1 MVQWVRLSLRHPPMR
16 PLDQLPFRD
25 LLRSTGE
32 ACAPTGSGRERQR
45 LLAER
50 LETPPGTIAAWWSG
64 RNAPRGLAGAS
75 VRDRLAALVREH
87 LQALEAAPVAGYVPS
102 AGVALAWL
110 TAEPDGPRRRLGL
123 VGWLGAR
130 LRAEGAPPCFAVG
143 GAVVEAF
150 TFATYQT
157 RDIDLKGRRA
167 PIAEALAALGFK
179 NQPHGSVWSHALL
192 DLHIDWRGEGI
203 DRSIENPDLLTDI
216 PTPLG
221 PATVIGVEDII
232 LDRLLAADAYR
243 DADSA
248 LWAREMLRGARRAAM
263 DLDFAYMRDKAGREG
278 IAPALDRLL
287 EELS

>member
-1 MVQWVRLSLRHPPMR
+1 MR
-16 PLDQLPFRD
+16 ALEQIPFRD
-25 LLRSTGE
+25 LLRATGE
-32 ACAPTGSGRERQR
+32 VCAPTGSGRDRQR
-45 LLAER
+45 VLAQH
-50 LETPPGTIAAWWSG
+50 LDAAPGTVAAWWSG
-64 RNAPRGLAGAS
+64 RNAPRGVAGAAA
-75 VRDRLAALVREH
+75 RDRLVALLRER
-87 LQALEAAPVAGYVPS
+87 LDALAEAPDTFVPS
-102 AGVALAWL
+102 AAVALAWL
-110 TAEPDGPRRRLGL
+110 AAEPDGPRRRLGL
-123 VGWLGAR
+123 VGWLDAR
-130 LRAEGAPPCFAVG
+130 LRASGAPPAFAVG

-179 NQPHGSVWSHALL
+179 HHPPGSVWSHPVL
-192 DLHIDWRGEGI
+192 DLHVDWRGEGA

-243 DADSA
+243 DTDSA
-248 LWAREMLRGARRAAM
+248 LWAREMLRGARRAGM
-263 DLDFAYMRDKAGREG
+263 DLDLAYMRDKAAREG

-287 EELS
+287 EDPS